1 MADMNRWVR
10 TQKRRQLEEL
20 RAEVEELRDAARRRW
35 PTTGQHGDRRAFTRV
50 IHLID
55 LKLLA
60 LREEDE
66 RADSQSADD
75 IDKGLKA

>member
-10 TQKRRQLEEL
+10 TQKRHQLEAL
-20 RAEVEELRDAARRRW
+20 RGEVEQLRDAA
-35 PTTGQHGDRRAFTRV
+35 TGDNKTSQRGDRRMATRV
-50 IHLID
+50 LHLID

-66 RADSQSADD
+66 RADSWSADD
-75 IDKGLKA
+75 IDEGLKA